1 VVEQFNRKKGWHCRD
16 VEEIADLLEPLNRET
31 RTEAN
36 DIVNSIRICDP
47 AVGSGHFVVSALKW

>member
-1 VVEQFNRKKGWHCRD
+1 MVELFNRKKGWHCRD
-16 VEEIADLLEPLNRET
+16 VEEIADLLGPLNRET

-36 DIVNSIRICDP
+36 DIVNSIRICDR